1 MGIPDCFWNV
11 HVLVYIYTCS
21 IFKLSLKQQITPAY
35 TTAAAKGLEIFQAKL
50 RGAAPSLCTVQS
62 DYSRIS
68 SSFKMHHEIVLH
80 SRSQHIPCPKL
91 QARVPPQR
99 HRKGSSKSFNLQ
111 QKNSREKFKSDQRTR
126 KMQPLRIPARGPL
139 HKRRGGG
146 AKKKCLTNKH
156 FKLIATRFHFLNSIS
171 CMSLHT
177 AGDMRYI
184 MLQRSIAYKLL
195 CLDLQQLAR

>member
-1 MGIPDCFWNV
+1 LGIPDCFWNV

-62 DYSRIS
+62 DYPRIS

-126 KMQPLRIPARGPL
+126 KMQPLRIPARGSL
-139 HKRRGGG
+139 HKRRGGWG
-146 AKKKCLTNKH
+146 QKK
-156 FKLIATRFHFLNSIS
+156 SV
-171 CMSLHT
+171 
-177 AGDMRYI
+177 
-184 MLQRSIAYKLL
+184 
-195 CLDLQQLAR
+195 